1 LGSFELTKKANRKR
15 QLGKV
20 DSLLNERLK
29 NVEWGEYQL
38 ADLFEIQ
45 NTLSFNKNSLT
56 LGKEYDYVTRTS
68 QNQGILQETGFVN
81 QVNLNPSGTWSLG
94 LLQMDFFYRERE
106 WYAGQF
112 VRIIMPRIGLTKS
125 SILYFT
131 AILNKQKKILLSG
144 LVRDVDKTFLNAKIQ
159 LPTIK
164 GEIDFE
170 FIDSLI
176 AELETQRIAELE
188 THLTLTGLK
197 DYTLTNEEKQAFEK
211 FEKEEVKFGE
221 FEIQTLFDVSPSKAY
236 AMNDRDILIKNGKTP
251 YVSNQSQS
259 NGYIG
264 WSNLDPLNPS
274 NVITLSDTWQSE
286 RTIFYQETEFIG
298 KSHLQVMKAYDT
310 KFLKSE
316 LFFVISSF
324 RKAILEMN
332 YDYGTKFNRSK
343 IKTTKIQL
351 PTINNKIDFALMKI
365 FISAIHKLVIK
376 DVVLYADRKKQRE
389 QIV

>member
-1 LGSFELTKKANRKR
+1 M
-15 QLGKV
+15 
-20 DSLLNERLK
+20 
-29 NVEWGEYQL
+29 
-38 ADLFEIQ
+38 FEIQ

-56 LGKEYDYVTRTS
+56 SGVEYDYVTRTS

-94 LLQMDFFYRERE
+94 LLQMDFFYRERL

-112 VRIIMPRIGLTKS
+112 VRIIIPRIELTKS

-159 LPTIK
+159 LPTTK
-164 GEIDFE
+164 GKIDFE
-170 FIDSLI
+170 FMNNFIT
-176 AELETQRIAELE
+176 ELEAQRIAELE
-188 THLTLTGLK
+188 AHLTVSGLK
-197 DYTLTNEEKQAFEK
+197 DYTLTNEEEQVFEK
-211 FEKEEVKFGE
+211 FEKGEVKFGE

-236 AMNDRDILIKNGKTP
+236 KMNDRDILIANGKIP
-251 YVSNQSQS
+251 YVSNQSQN

-264 WSNLDPLNPS
+264 WSNLEALNPS

-286 RTIFYQETEFIG
+286 RTIFYQATKFIG

-310 KFLKSE
+310 KFQKFE

-332 YDYGTKFNRSK
+332 YDYGTKFNRGK

-351 PTINNKIDFALMKI
+351 PTINNKIDYALMRT
-365 FISAIHKLVIK
+365 FISAIQKLVIK
-376 DVVLYADRKKQRE
+376 DVILYADRKIEATKDVTQTCE
-389 QIV
+389 V